1 MNTDYRIEIEGS
13 FNISN
18 QLHVC
23 KIKLT
28 SDLYSVFGFVFLAC
42 FIIYVS

>member
-13 FNISN
+13 FSISN
-18 QLHVC
+18 QSHVC

-28 SDLYSVFGFVFLAC
+28 SDLYSEFGFGFLVC